1 MGLTEKQKKTK
12 REKKKRKK
20 RKRKQGE
27 RALPTDN
34 QVICLFLELNSMSDG

>member
-1 MGLTEKQKKTK
+1 MGLTEKKTK
-12 REKKKRKK
+12 KKKRKKKRKK
-20 RKRKQGE
+20 RKKKQGE